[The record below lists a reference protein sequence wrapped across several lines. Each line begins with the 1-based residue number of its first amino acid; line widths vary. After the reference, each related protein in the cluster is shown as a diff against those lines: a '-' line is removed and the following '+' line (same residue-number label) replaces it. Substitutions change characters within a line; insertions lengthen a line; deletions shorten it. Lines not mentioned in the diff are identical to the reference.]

1 MDPFS
6 LKDQCLLL
14 CSTSIHP
21 LILPRHGQALEPLH
35 PSQTCSILPSASA
48 QMGQEGLRLA
58 SSEASHCFQ
67 HLFLLKIV
75 SNCCPYFLMPTLIL
89 PSPIKYY
96 LSPLGTLLLPK
107 ILWLPSHVIPC
118 SSAAAIT
125 LGCRHGQPPPPSP
138 HALSRPAL
146 FLLLLLS
153 CPSPSPTLLCSVFTV
168 AAPSPLHALSS
179 LDAASPS
186 ERSPW
191 PPLSHLSQRPW
202 KLPLSPFP
210 NVLSGMNIWAIS
222 SWSSPP
228 TW

>member
-1 MDPFS
+1 MDLRTLSPSIPDPTLLFLINFTLSPLQPLSLLGTRKMDPFS

-35 PSQTCSILPSASA
+35 PSLTCSILPSASA

-107 ILWLPSHVIPC
+107 IL
-118 SSAAAIT
+118 
-125 LGCRHGQPPPPSP
+125 
-138 HALSRPAL
+138 
-146 FLLLLLS
+146 
-153 CPSPSPTLLCSVFTV
+153 
-168 AAPSPLHALSS
+168 
-179 LDAASPS
+179 
-186 ERSPW
+186 
-191 PPLSHLSQRPW
+191 
-202 KLPLSPFP
+202 
-210 NVLSGMNIWAIS
+210 
-222 SWSSPP
+222 
-228 TW
+228 